1 MRIALATGLLPV
13 PPTYFALQHGARLAD
28 EHTVRMFAIATHLRD
43 TRLGVE
49 IDSVLPAAGP
59 WAARMAAAF
68 AIAPLAFRRQ
78 ARAIADFEPDVVH
91 QHFATWSRGA
101 IDASRRAHAPLV
113 TTLHG
118 YDVFVAGARGGS
130 ALARFHR
137 RNAAATALGS
147 HRLLAVS
154 RYLAD
159 RAISVGFP
167 AAQMHVHYQGV
178 DTDVFTPAATPG
190 ATAEPSLVFIGALAE
205 RKGVRDLLEAS
216 IRAVGRA
223 PHRLR
228 IIGDGPLAPL
238 VRAAASEHP
247 HIDVLGGLPR
257 PRVIEVLRDARA
269 LVLPTQEHR
278 GWREAAGLVL
288 LEAQACGVP
297 VVVYRSGGAP
307 EMVDD
312 ATTGLVVAEGDRQA
326 LSTAMAALLSLPDGE
341 HREMRE
347 RARRFAV
354 ESRSLSRSVAELQEH
369 YSAAIES

>member
-13 PPTYFALQHGARLAD
+13 PPTYFALQHGARLSD
-28 EHTVRMFAIATHLRD
+28 EHAVRMFAIATDLRD
-43 TRLGVE
+43 SRLGVE
-49 IDSVLPAAGP
+49 IGTVVPAAGP
-59 WAARMAAAF
+59 WSARMATAF
-68 AIAPLAFRRQ
+68 ATAPLAFRLQ
-78 ARAIADFEPDVVH
+78 ARAIAAFEPDVVH
-91 QHFATWSRGA
+91 QHFATWARGA
-101 IDASRRAHAPLV
+101 IAASRRVGTPLV

-118 YDVFVAGARGGS
+118 YDVFAAEGRAGS
-130 ALARFHR
+130 ALSRFHR
-137 RNAAATALGS
+137 RNAAATAAGS
-147 HRLLAVS
+147 NRLLAVS

-159 RAISVGFP
+159 RAIAAGFP
-167 AAQMHVHYQGV
+167 AARMHVHYQGV
-178 DTDVFTPAATPG
+178 DTDVFTPATTPS
-190 ATAEPSLVFIGALAE
+190 TTTEPSLVFIGALAE
-205 RKGVRDLLEAS
+205 RKGVRDLVEAS
-216 IRAVGRA
+216 IDAVARA

-238 VRAAASEHP
+238 VQAAASEHP

-257 PRVIEVLRDARA
+257 PRVIDVLRDARA

-312 ATTGLVVAEGDRQA
+312 GNSGLVVAEGDRPA
-326 LSTAMAALLSLPDGE
+326 LSAAMAALLSLTEAE
-341 HREMRE
+341 HREMRQ

-354 ESRSLSRSVAELQEH
+354 DNRSLTGSVRELQEH
-369 YSAAIES
+369 YSALVAS

>member
-28 EHTVRMFAIATHLRD
+28 EHTVRMFAIATHLHD
-43 TRLGVE
+43 ARLGVE
-49 IDSVLPAAGP
+49 IDTVVPAAGP
-59 WAARMAAAF
+59 WSARMASALAT
-68 AIAPLAFRRQ
+68 APLAFRLQ
-78 ARAIADFEPDVVH
+78 ARAIAAFRPDVVH

-101 IDASRRAHAPLV
+101 IEASRRVHAPLV

-118 YDVFVAGARGGS
+118 YDVFAAEGRGGS
-130 ALARFHR
+130 VLSRFHR
-137 RNAAATALGS
+137 RNAAATAAES

-159 RAISVGFP
+159 RSIAAGFP
-167 AAQMHVHYQGV
+167 AARMHVHYQGV
-178 DTDVFTPAATPG
+178 DTDVFTPATSPS
-190 ATAEPSLVFIGALAE
+190 TTEPSLVFIGALAE
-205 RKGVRDLLEAS
+205 RKGIRDLVEAS
-216 IRAVGRA
+216 IDAVGRA

-228 IIGDGPLAPL
+228 IIGDGPLSPF

-247 HIDVLGGLPR
+247 HIDILGGLPR

-312 ATTGLVVAEGDRQA
+312 GRSGLVVPEGDRPA
-326 LSTAMAALLSLPDGE
+326 LSAAMAALLSLTEGE
-341 HREMRE
+341 HREMRQ
-347 RARRFAV
+347 RARQFV
-354 ESRSLSRSVAELQEH
+354 VDNRSLSQSVRELQEH
-369 YSAAIES
+369 YSALAAS